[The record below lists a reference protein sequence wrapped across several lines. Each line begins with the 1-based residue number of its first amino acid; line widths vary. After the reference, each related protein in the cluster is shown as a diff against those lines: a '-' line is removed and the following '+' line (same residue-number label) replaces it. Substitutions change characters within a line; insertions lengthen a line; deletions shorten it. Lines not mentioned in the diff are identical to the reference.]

1 MKKLS
6 LVVSIVFAASIIPF
20 APSAHRQKFE
30 MPVGKIAL
38 PIDNSVDNW
47 CVVTE
52 SSRTFSKE
60 VLL

>member
-6 LVVSIVFAASIIPF
+6 LVVSIVFAANIISS
-20 APSAHRQKFE
+20 APAAPRQKFE

-38 PIDNSVDNW
+38 PIGNSVNNW
-47 CVVTE
+47 CAVTE
-52 SSRTFSKE
+52 SNHTFSKE

>member
-6 LVVSIVFAASIIPF
+6 LVVSIVFAANIISS
-20 APSAHRQKFE
+20 APASPKQKFE

-38 PIDNSVDNW
+38 PIDNSVNNW

-52 SSRTFSKE
+52 SSDTLSKE

>member
-6 LVVSIVFAASIIPF
+6 LIVSIVFAAYIISS
-20 APSAHRQKFE
+20 APATPRQKFE

-52 SSRTFSKE
+52 SNHTFSKE
-60 VLL
+60 VVL